1 VFKSKDQGAMK
12 NFRFCWLALILS
24 IVSSTAFSENNFQS
38 VSLSGTV
45 FANNETSLS
54 YQTGGCIAEVS
65 SQSIATGKTSQGQIL
80 VELDDRN
87 AVLALKTAQAR
98 LLDLEASVD
107 DSDFAIE
114 VAKADVGRVEEEMQF
129 VEREFDRT
137 KVLFERGLVNETTF
151 EAAER
156 RKLETTFSV
165 QRAKESLGR
174 SISSKTRSLIA
185 LDIGKLDLKG
195 RQLDL
200 DKLIVRAPHD
210 GILLEFEPNIGDCVS
225 QSSLAAKLYRPEEK
239 SVETF
244 IFVQQLVNAEELGVA
259 VGNSVNVIRT
269 NGQIC
274 SGIFS
279 LVGTEAD
286 LESQN
291 VKAIIDLDPTC
302 APSMFLNEAV
312 KIETVSEN
320 IN

>member
-1 VFKSKDQGAMK
+1 MGNLKF
-12 NFRFCWLALILS
+12 FWLALILS
-24 IVSSTAFSENNFQS
+24 ITSSTAFSENNFQA

-45 FANNETSLS
+45 FANNETGLS
-54 YQTGGCIAEVS
+54 YQTGGCISEVS
-65 SQSIATGKTSQGQIL
+65 SQSLTTGKAYEGQVL

-87 AVLALKTAQAR
+87 AILAFKTAEAR
-98 LLDLEASVD
+98 LLDLEASVE

-114 VAKADVGRVEEEMQF
+114 VAKADVGRVEEEFQF
-129 VEREFDRT
+129 VEREFERT

-165 QRAKESLGR
+165 QRAKEALGR

-185 LDIGKLDLKG
+185 LDIGKLELEG

-200 DKLIVRAPHD
+200 DDLIVRAPHD

-244 IFVQQLVNAEELGVA
+244 IFVEQLVNAKEIGVA
-259 VGNSVNVIRT
+259 VGNLVNVIRT

>member
-1 VFKSKDQGAMK
+1 MGNLKF
-12 NFRFCWLALILS
+12 FWLALILS
-24 IVSSTAFSENNFQS
+24 VTSSTAFSENNFQA

-45 FANNETSLS
+45 FANNETGLS
-54 YQTGGCIAEVS
+54 YQTGGCISEVS
-65 SQSIATGKTSQGQIL
+65 SQSLTTGKAYQGQVL

-87 AVLALKTAQAR
+87 AILAFKTAEAR
-98 LLDLEASVD
+98 LLDLEASVE

-114 VAKADVGRVEEEMQF
+114 VAKADVGRVEEEFQF
-129 VEREFDRT
+129 VEREFERT

-165 QRAKESLGR
+165 QRAKEALGR

-185 LDIGKLDLKG
+185 LDIGKLDLEG
-195 RQLDL
+195 RKLDL
-200 DKLIVRAPHD
+200 DDLIVRAPHD

-244 IFVQQLVNAEELGVA
+244 IFVEQLVNAKEIGVA
-259 VGNSVNVIRT
+259 VGNLVNVIRT

-320 IN
+320 TN

>member
-1 VFKSKDQGAMK
+1 MK
-12 NFRFCWLALILS
+12 NFRFGWLIFILS
-24 IVSSTAFSENNFQS
+24 IISSTASSENSFQS
-38 VSLSGTV
+38 LSLSGTV

-54 YQTGGCIAEVS
+54 YQTSGCIAEVS
-65 SQSIATGKTSQGQIL
+65 SQSLTTSKTYQGQIL
-80 VELDDRN
+80 VKLDDRN
-87 AVLALKTAQAR
+87 ALLAFKTAQAR
-98 LLDLEASVD
+98 LLDLKASVD
-107 DSDFAIE
+107 DSDYAIE
-114 VAKADVGRVEEEMQF
+114 VAKADVGRVEEEFEF
-129 VEREFDRT
+129 VQREFERT
-137 KVLFERGLVNETTF
+137 KVLFERGLVNETTL

-156 RKLETTFSV
+156 RKLEATFSV
-165 QRAKESLGR
+165 QRAKEALSR

-185 LDIGKLDLKG
+185 LDIGKLELEG

-200 DKLIVRAPHD
+200 DELIVRTPHD
-210 GILLEFEPNIGDCVS
+210 GILLDFEPNIGDCVS

-244 IFVQQLVNAEELGVA
+244 IFVEQLVNAEEMGVA

-274 SGIFS
+274 TGIFS
-279 LVGTEAD
+279 VVGTEAD

-302 APSMFLNEAV
+302 APSQFLNEAV

>member
-1 VFKSKDQGAMK
+1 MGNLKF
-12 NFRFCWLALILS
+12 FWLALILS
-24 IVSSTAFSENNFQS
+24 VTSSTAFSENNFQA

-45 FANNETSLS
+45 FANNETGLS
-54 YQTGGCIAEVS
+54 YQTGGCISEVS
-65 SQSIATGKTSQGQIL
+65 SQSLTTGKAYEGQVL

-87 AVLALKTAQAR
+87 AILAFKTAEAR
-98 LLDLEASVD
+98 LLDLEASVE

-114 VAKADVGRVEEEMQF
+114 VAKADVGRVEEEFQF
-129 VEREFDRT
+129 VEREFERT

-165 QRAKESLGR
+165 QRAKEALGR

-185 LDIGKLDLKG
+185 LDIGKLELEG

-244 IFVQQLVNAEELGVA
+244 IFVEQLVNAEKMGVA

-274 SGIFS
+274 EGIFS
-279 LVGTEAD
+279 VVGTEAD

-320 IN
+320 TN

>member
-1 VFKSKDQGAMK
+1 MGNLKF
-12 NFRFCWLALILS
+12 FWLALILS
-24 IVSSTAFSENNFQS
+24 VTSSTAFSENNFQA

-45 FANNETSLS
+45 FANNETGLS
-54 YQTGGCIAEVS
+54 YQTGGCISEVS
-65 SQSIATGKTSQGQIL
+65 SQSLTTGKAYEGQVL

-87 AVLALKTAQAR
+87 AILAFKTAEAR
-98 LLDLEASVD
+98 LLDLEASVE

-114 VAKADVGRVEEEMQF
+114 VAKADVGRVEEEFQF
-129 VEREFDRT
+129 VEREFERT

-165 QRAKESLGR
+165 QRAKEALGR

-185 LDIGKLDLKG
+185 LDIGKLELEG

-200 DKLIVRAPHD
+200 DDLIVRAPHD

-244 IFVQQLVNAEELGVA
+244 IFVEQLVNAKEIGVA
-259 VGNSVNVIRT
+259 VGNLVNVIRT

-320 IN
+320 SS

>member
-1 VFKSKDQGAMK
+1 MGNLKF
-12 NFRFCWLALILS
+12 FWLALILS
-24 IVSSTAFSENNFQS
+24 VTSSTAFSENNFQA

-45 FANNETSLS
+45 FANNETGLS
-54 YQTGGCIAEVS
+54 YQTGGCISEAS
-65 SQSIATGKTSQGQIL
+65 SQSLTTGKAYQGQVL

-87 AVLALKTAQAR
+87 AILAFKTAEAR
-98 LLDLEASVD
+98 LLDLEASVE

-114 VAKADVGRVEEEMQF
+114 VAKADVGRVEEEFQF
-129 VEREFDRT
+129 VEREFERT

-165 QRAKESLGR
+165 QRAKEALGR

-185 LDIGKLDLKG
+185 LDIGKLELEG

-200 DKLIVRAPHD
+200 DDLIVRAPHD

-244 IFVQQLVNAEELGVA
+244 IFVFALSCWCTYTATFWSCFMLFGPF
-259 VGNSVNVIRT
+259 T
-269 NGQIC
+269 
-274 SGIFS
+274 
-279 LVGTEAD
+279 LMWGT
-286 LESQN
+286 LSF
-291 VKAIIDLDPTC
+291 IITSC
-302 APSMFLNEAV
+302 IV
-312 KIETVSEN
+312 
-320 IN
+320 

>member
-1 VFKSKDQGAMK
+1 MGNLKF
-12 NFRFCWLALILS
+12 FWLALILS
-24 IVSSTAFSENNFQS
+24 VTSSTAFSENNFQA

-45 FANNETSLS
+45 FANNETGLS
-54 YQTGGCIAEVS
+54 YQTGGCISEVS
-65 SQSIATGKTSQGQIL
+65 SQSLTTGKAYQGQVL

-87 AVLALKTAQAR
+87 AILAFKTAEAR
-98 LLDLEASVD
+98 LLDLEASVE

-114 VAKADVGRVEEEMQF
+114 VAKADVGRVEEEFQF
-129 VEREFDRT
+129 VEREFERT

-165 QRAKESLGR
+165 QRAKEALGR

-185 LDIGKLDLKG
+185 LDIGKLELEG

-200 DKLIVRAPHD
+200 EDLIVRAPHD

-244 IFVQQLVNAEELGVA
+244 IFVEQLVNAKEIGVA
-259 VGNSVNVIRT
+259 VGNLVNVIRT

-320 IN
+320 IS

>member
-1 VFKSKDQGAMK
+1 MGNLKF
-12 NFRFCWLALILS
+12 FWLALILS
-24 IVSSTAFSENNFQS
+24 VTSSTAFSENNFQA

-45 FANNETSLS
+45 FANNETGLS
-54 YQTGGCIAEVS
+54 YQTGGCISEVS
-65 SQSIATGKTSQGQIL
+65 SQSLTTGKAYEGQVL

-87 AVLALKTAQAR
+87 AILAFKTAEAR
-98 LLDLEASVD
+98 LLDLEASVE

-114 VAKADVGRVEEEMQF
+114 VAKADVGRVEEEFQF
-129 VEREFDRT
+129 VEREFERT

-165 QRAKESLGR
+165 QRAKEALGR

-185 LDIGKLDLKG
+185 LDIGKLDLEG
-195 RQLDL
+195 RKLDL
-200 DKLIVRAPHD
+200 DDLIVRAPHD

-244 IFVQQLVNAEELGVA
+244 IFVEQLVNAKEIGVA
-259 VGNSVNVIRT
+259 VGNLVNVIRT

-312 KIETVSEN
+312 RILTLLEN
-320 IN
+320 NQ

>member
-1 VFKSKDQGAMK
+1 MK
-12 NFRFCWLALILS
+12 NFRLCWLPLIFS
-24 IVSSTAFSENNFQS
+24 IFSSTASSETNFQPI
-38 VSLSGTV
+38 SLSGTV

-65 SQSIATGKTSQGQIL
+65 SQSLTTWKTYQGQIL

-87 AVLALKTAQAR
+87 ADLAVKTAEAR
-98 LLDLEASVD
+98 LLDLEASVED
-107 DSDFAIE
+107 ADFSIE
-114 VAKADVGRVEEEMQF
+114 VAKADIGRVEEEFQF
-129 VEREFDRT
+129 VKREFERT

-165 QRAKESLGR
+165 QRAKEALGR
-174 SISSKTRSLIA
+174 SIAAKTRSLIA
-185 LDIGKLDLKG
+185 LNIGKLELEG

-244 IFVQQLVNAEELGVA
+244 IFVEQLVNAEEMGVA

-274 SGIFS
+274 QGIFS
-279 LVGTEAD
+279 VVGTEAD

-320 IN
+320 TN

>member
-1 VFKSKDQGAMK
+1 MK
-12 NFRFCWLALILS
+12 NFRLFRLALILS
-24 IVSSTAFSENNFQS
+24 IVSSAVFSENNFRS

-45 FANNETSLS
+45 LANNETSLS
-54 YQTGGCIAEVS
+54 YQTSGCIAEVS
-65 SQSIATGKTSQGQIL
+65 NQSLTTSKTYQGQIL

-114 VAKADVGRVEEEMQF
+114 VAKADVGRVEEEFQF
-129 VEREFDRT
+129 VQREFERT
-137 KVLFERGLVNETTF
+137 KVLFERGLVNETTL

-156 RKLETTFSV
+156 RKLEATFSV
-165 QRAKESLGR
+165 QRAKEALSR

-185 LDIGKLDLKG
+185 LDIGKLELEG

-200 DKLIVRAPHD
+200 EELIVRAPHD
-210 GILLEFEPNIGDCVS
+210 GILLDFEPNIGDCVS
-225 QSSLAAKLYRPEEK
+225 QGSLAAKVYRPDEK

-244 IFVQQLVNAEELGVA
+244 IFVEQLVNAEKIGVA

-269 NGQIC
+269 NGQVC

-279 LVGTEAD
+279 LVGTQAD

-291 VKAIIDLDPTC
+291 VKATIDLDPAC
-302 APSMFLNEAV
+302 APLMFLNEAV
-312 KIETVSEN
+312 KIETDPEKTN
-320 IN
+320 

>member
-1 VFKSKDQGAMK
+1 M
-12 NFRFCWLALILS
+12 
-24 IVSSTAFSENNFQS
+24 
-38 VSLSGTV
+38 
-45 FANNETSLS
+45 FANNETGLS
-54 YQTGGCIAEVS
+54 YQTGGCISEVS
-65 SQSIATGKTSQGQIL
+65 SQSLTTGKAYQGQVL

-87 AVLALKTAQAR
+87 AILAFKTAEAR
-98 LLDLEASVD
+98 LLDLEASVE

-114 VAKADVGRVEEEMQF
+114 VAKADVGRVEEEFQF
-129 VEREFDRT
+129 VEREFERT

-165 QRAKESLGR
+165 QRAKEALGR

-185 LDIGKLDLKG
+185 LDIGKLELEG

-200 DKLIVRAPHD
+200 DDLIVRAPHD

-244 IFVQQLVNAEELGVA
+244 IFVEQLVNAKEIGVA
-259 VGNSVNVIRT
+259 VGNLVNVIRT

-320 IN
+320 IS

>member
-1 VFKSKDQGAMK
+1 MGNLKF
-12 NFRFCWLALILS
+12 FWLALILS
-24 IVSSTAFSENNFQS
+24 VTSSTAFSENNFQA

-45 FANNETSLS
+45 FANNETGLS
-54 YQTGGCIAEVS
+54 YQTGGCISEVS
-65 SQSIATGKTSQGQIL
+65 SQSLTTGKAYQGQVL

-87 AVLALKTAQAR
+87 AILAFKTAEAR
-98 LLDLEASVD
+98 LLDLEASVE

-114 VAKADVGRVEEEMQF
+114 VAKADVGRVEEEFQF
-129 VEREFDRT
+129 VKREFERT

-165 QRAKESLGR
+165 QRAKEALGR

-185 LDIGKLDLKG
+185 LDIGKLELEG

-200 DKLIVRAPHD
+200 DDLIVRAPHD

-244 IFVQQLVNAEELGVA
+244 IFVEQLVNAKEIGVA
-259 VGNSVNVIRT
+259 VGNLVNVIRT

-320 IN
+320 ID

>member
-1 VFKSKDQGAMK
+1 MENLK
-12 NFRFCWLALILS
+12 FCCLTLILS
-24 IVSSTAFSENNFQS
+24 IVSSTALSENNFLPL
-38 VSLSGTV
+38 SLAGTV
-45 FANNETSLS
+45 FSNNEIGLS
-54 YQTGGCIAEVS
+54 YQTGGCIVEVS
-65 SQSIATGKTSQGQIL
+65 SQSLKTGRANQGQVL
-80 VELDDRN
+80 VKLDDKN
-87 AVLALKTAQAR
+87 AVLALKTAKAR
-98 LLDLEASVD
+98 VLDLKASVE

-114 VAKADVGRVEEEMQF
+114 VAKADVGRVEEEFQF
-129 VEREFDRT
+129 VKREFERT

-165 QRAKESLGR
+165 QRAKEALGR

-185 LDIGKLDLKG
+185 LDIGKLELEG

-244 IFVQQLVNAEELGVA
+244 IFVEQLVNAEKIGVA
-259 VGNSVNVIRT
+259 LGNSVNVIRT
-269 NGQIC
+269 NGEIC
-274 SGIFS
+274 RGVFS

-312 KIETVSEN
+312 RIVTLSEDN
-320 IN
+320 Q

>member
-1 VFKSKDQGAMK
+1 MGNLKF
-12 NFRFCWLALILS
+12 FWLALILS
-24 IVSSTAFSENNFQS
+24 VTSSTAFSENNFQA

-45 FANNETSLS
+45 FANNETGLS
-54 YQTGGCIAEVS
+54 YQTGGCISEVS
-65 SQSIATGKTSQGQIL
+65 SQSLTTGKAYQGQVL

-87 AVLALKTAQAR
+87 AILAFKTAEAR
-98 LLDLEASVD
+98 LLDLEASVE

-114 VAKADVGRVEEEMQF
+114 VAKADVGRVEEEFQF
-129 VEREFDRT
+129 VEREFERT

-165 QRAKESLGR
+165 QRAKEALGR
-174 SISSKTRSLIA
+174 SVSSKTRSLIA
-185 LDIGKLDLKG
+185 LDIGKLELEG

-200 DKLIVRAPHD
+200 DDLIVRAPHD

-244 IFVQQLVNAEELGVA
+244 IFVEQLVNAKEIGVA
-259 VGNSVNVIRT
+259 VGNLVNVIRT

-320 IN
+320 IS

>member
-1 VFKSKDQGAMK
+1 MGNLKF
-12 NFRFCWLALILS
+12 FWLALILS
-24 IVSSTAFSENNFQS
+24 VTSSTAFSENNFQA

-45 FANNETSLS
+45 FANNETGLS
-54 YQTGGCIAEVS
+54 YQTGGCISEVS
-65 SQSIATGKTSQGQIL
+65 SQSLTTGKAYQGQVL

-87 AVLALKTAQAR
+87 AILAFKTAEAR
-98 LLDLEASVD
+98 LLDLEASVE

-114 VAKADVGRVEEEMQF
+114 VAKADVGRVEEEFQF
-129 VEREFDRT
+129 VEREFERT

-165 QRAKESLGR
+165 QRAKEALGR

-185 LDIGKLDLKG
+185 LDIGKLELEG

-200 DKLIVRAPHD
+200 DDLIVRAPHD

-244 IFVQQLVNAEELGVA
+244 IFVEQLVNAKEIGVA
-259 VGNSVNVIRT
+259 VGNLVNVIRT

-274 SGIFS
+274 KGIFS
-279 LVGTEAD
+279 VVGTEAD

-320 IN
+320 IS

>member
-1 VFKSKDQGAMK
+1 MGNLKF
-12 NFRFCWLALILS
+12 FWLALILS
-24 IVSSTAFSENNFQS
+24 VTSSTAFSENNFQA

-45 FANNETSLS
+45 FANNETGLS
-54 YQTGGCIAEVS
+54 YQTGGCISEVS
-65 SQSIATGKTSQGQIL
+65 SQSLTTGKAYEGQVL

-87 AVLALKTAQAR
+87 AILAFKTAEAR
-98 LLDLEASVD
+98 LLDLEASVE

-114 VAKADVGRVEEEMQF
+114 VAKADVGRVEEEFQF
-129 VEREFDRT
+129 VEREFERT

-165 QRAKESLGR
+165 QRAKEALGR

-185 LDIGKLDLKG
+185 LDIGKLELEG

-200 DKLIVRAPHD
+200 DDLIVRAPHD

-244 IFVQQLVNAEELGVA
+244 IFVEQLVNAEEMGVA

-274 SGIFS
+274 KGIFS
-279 LVGTEAD
+279 VVGTEAD

>member
-1 VFKSKDQGAMK
+1 MK

-24 IVSSTAFSENNFQS
+24 IISSTAFSENNFRS
-38 VSLSGTV
+38 LSLSGTV

-54 YQTGGCIAEVS
+54 YQTSGCIAEVS
-65 SQSIATGKTSQGQIL
+65 SQSLTTTKTYQGQIL

-114 VAKADVGRVEEEMQF
+114 VAKADVGRVEEEFQF
-129 VEREFDRT
+129 VQREFERT
-137 KVLFERGLVNETTF
+137 KVLFERGLVNETTL

-156 RKLETTFSV
+156 RKLEATFSV
-165 QRAKESLGR
+165 QRAKEALSR

-185 LDIGKLDLKG
+185 LDIGKLELEG

-200 DKLIVRAPHD
+200 DELFVRAPHD
-210 GILLEFEPNIGDCVS
+210 GILLDFEPNIGDCVS
-225 QSSLAAKLYRPEEK
+225 QGSLAAKVYRPDEK

-244 IFVQQLVNAEELGVA
+244 IFVEQLVNAEKIGVA

-269 NGQIC
+269 NGKAC
-274 SGIFS
+274 KGIFS
-279 LVGTEAD
+279 LVGTQAD

-291 VKAIIDLDPTC
+291 VKATIDLDPAC
-302 APSMFLNEAV
+302 APLMFLNEAV
-312 KIETVSEN
+312 KIETVSKN

>member
-1 VFKSKDQGAMK
+1 MGNLKF
-12 NFRFCWLALILS
+12 FWLALILS
-24 IVSSTAFSENNFQS
+24 VTSSTAFSENNFQA

-45 FANNETSLS
+45 FANNETGLS
-54 YQTGGCIAEVS
+54 YQTGGCISEVS
-65 SQSIATGKTSQGQIL
+65 SQSLTTGKAYEGQVL

-87 AVLALKTAQAR
+87 AILAFKTAEAR
-98 LLDLEASVD
+98 LLDLEASVE

-114 VAKADVGRVEEEMQF
+114 VAKADVGRVEEEFQF
-129 VEREFDRT
+129 VEREFERT

-156 RKLETTFSV
+156 RTLETTFSV
-165 QRAKESLGR
+165 QRAKEALGR

-185 LDIGKLDLKG
+185 LDIGKLELEG

-200 DKLIVRAPHD
+200 DDLIVRAPHD

-244 IFVQQLVNAEELGVA
+244 IFVEQLVNAKEIGVA
-259 VGNSVNVIRT
+259 VGNLVNVIRT

-320 IN
+320 IS

>member
-1 VFKSKDQGAMK
+1 MDMGNLKF
-12 NFRFCWLALILS
+12 FWLALILS
-24 IVSSTAFSENNFQS
+24 VTSSTAFSENNFQA

-45 FANNETSLS
+45 FANNETGLS
-54 YQTGGCIAEVS
+54 YQTGGCISEVS
-65 SQSIATGKTSQGQIL
+65 SQSLTTGKAYQGQVL

-87 AVLALKTAQAR
+87 AILAFKTAEAR
-98 LLDLEASVD
+98 LLDLEASVE

-114 VAKADVGRVEEEMQF
+114 VAKADVGRVEEEFQF
-129 VEREFDRT
+129 VEREFERT

-165 QRAKESLGR
+165 QRAKEALGR

-185 LDIGKLDLKG
+185 LDIGKLELEG

-200 DKLIVRAPHD
+200 DDLIVRAPHD

-244 IFVQQLVNAEELGVA
+244 IFVEQLVNAKEIGVA
-259 VGNSVNVIRT
+259 VGNLVNVIRT

-302 APSMFLNEAV
+302 SPSMFLNEAV

-320 IN
+320 ID

>member
-1 VFKSKDQGAMK
+1 MGNLKF
-12 NFRFCWLALILS
+12 FWLALILS
-24 IVSSTAFSENNFQS
+24 ITSSTAFSENNFQA

-45 FANNETSLS
+45 FANNETGLS
-54 YQTGGCIAEVS
+54 YQTGGCISEVS
-65 SQSIATGKTSQGQIL
+65 SQSLTTGKAYQGQVL

-87 AVLALKTAQAR
+87 AILAFKTAEAR
-98 LLDLEASVD
+98 LLDLEASVE

-114 VAKADVGRVEEEMQF
+114 VAKADVGRVEEEFQF
-129 VEREFDRT
+129 VEREFERT

-165 QRAKESLGR
+165 QRAKEALGR

-185 LDIGKLDLKG
+185 LDIGKLDLEG
-195 RQLDL
+195 RKLDL
-200 DKLIVRAPHD
+200 DDLIVRAPHD

-244 IFVQQLVNAEELGVA
+244 IFVEQLVNAKEIGVA
-259 VGNSVNVIRT
+259 VGNLVNVIRT

-320 IN
+320 TN

>member
-1 VFKSKDQGAMK
+1 MGNLKF
-12 NFRFCWLALILS
+12 FWLALILS
-24 IVSSTAFSENNFQS
+24 ITSSSAFSENNFQA

-45 FANNETSLS
+45 FANNETGLS
-54 YQTGGCIAEVS
+54 YQTGGCISEVS
-65 SQSIATGKTSQGQIL
+65 SQSLTTGKAYEGQVL

-87 AVLALKTAQAR
+87 AILAFKTAEAR
-98 LLDLEASVD
+98 LLDLEASVE

-114 VAKADVGRVEEEMQF
+114 VAKADVGRVEEEFQF
-129 VEREFDRT
+129 VEREFERT

-165 QRAKESLGR
+165 QRAKEALGR

-185 LDIGKLDLKG
+185 LDIGKLELEG

-200 DKLIVRAPHD
+200 DDLIVRAPHD

-244 IFVQQLVNAEELGVA
+244 IFVEQLVNAKEIGVA
-259 VGNSVNVIRT
+259 VGNLVNVIRT

-320 IN
+320 TN

>member
-1 VFKSKDQGAMK
+1 MENLKI
-12 NFRFCWLALILS
+12 CWLALMLS
-24 IVSSTAFSENNFQS
+24 IISSTAISENSFQPI
-38 VSLSGTV
+38 SLSGTV
-45 FANNETSLS
+45 FANNETGLS
-54 YQTGGCIAEVS
+54 YQTGGCISEVS
-65 SQSIATGKTSQGQIL
+65 SQSLTTGKAAQGQVL

-87 AVLALKTAQAR
+87 AILAFKTAQAK
-98 LLDLEASVD
+98 LLDLEASVE

-114 VAKADVGRVEEEMQF
+114 VAKADVGRVEEEFQF
-129 VEREFDRT
+129 VEREFERT

-165 QRAKESLGR
+165 QRAKEALGR

-185 LDIGKLDLKG
+185 LDIGKLELEG

-200 DKLIVRAPHD
+200 DELVVRAPHD

-225 QSSLAAKLYRPEEK
+225 QGSLAAMLYRPEEK

-244 IFVQQLVNAEELGVA
+244 IFVEQLVNAEEIGVA
-259 VGNSVNVIRT
+259 VGNLVNVIRT

-274 SGIFS
+274 RGIFS
-279 LVGTEAD
+279 LVATEAD

-302 APSMFLNEAV
+302 APSLFLNEAV

-320 IN
+320 NS

>member
-1 VFKSKDQGAMK
+1 MK
-12 NFRFCWLALILS
+12 NFRLFRLALILS
-24 IVSSTAFSENNFQS
+24 IVSSAVFSENNFRS

-45 FANNETSLS
+45 LANNETSLS
-54 YQTGGCIAEVS
+54 YQTSGCIAEVS
-65 SQSIATGKTSQGQIL
+65 NQSLTTSKTYQGQIL

-114 VAKADVGRVEEEMQF
+114 VAKADVGRVEEEFQF
-129 VEREFDRT
+129 VQREFERT
-137 KVLFERGLVNETTF
+137 KVLFERGLVNETTL

-156 RKLETTFSV
+156 RKLEATFSV
-165 QRAKESLGR
+165 QRAKEALSR

-185 LDIGKLDLKG
+185 LDIGKLELEG

-200 DKLIVRAPHD
+200 DELIVRAPHD
-210 GILLEFEPNIGDCVS
+210 GILLDFEPNIGDCVS
-225 QSSLAAKLYRPEEK
+225 QGSLAAKVYRPDEK

-244 IFVQQLVNAEELGVA
+244 IFVEQLVNAEKIGVA

-269 NGQIC
+269 NGKGC
-274 SGIFS
+274 KGIFS
-279 LVGTEAD
+279 LVGTQAD

-291 VKAIIDLDPTC
+291 VKATIDLDPAC
-302 APSMFLNEAV
+302 APLMFLNEAV
-312 KIETVSEN
+312 KIETVSKN

>member
-1 VFKSKDQGAMK
+1 MGNLKF
-12 NFRFCWLALILS
+12 FWLALILS
-24 IVSSTAFSENNFQS
+24 VTSSTAFSENNFQA

-45 FANNETSLS
+45 FANNETGLS
-54 YQTGGCIAEVS
+54 YQTGGCISEVS
-65 SQSIATGKTSQGQIL
+65 SQSLTTGKAYQGQVL

-87 AVLALKTAQAR
+87 AILAFKTAEAR
-98 LLDLEASVD
+98 LLDLEASVE

-114 VAKADVGRVEEEMQF
+114 VAKADVGRVEEEFQF
-129 VEREFDRT
+129 VEREFERT

-165 QRAKESLGR
+165 QRAKEALGR

-185 LDIGKLDLKG
+185 LDIGKLELEG

-200 DKLIVRAPHD
+200 DDLIVRAPHD

-244 IFVQQLVNAEELGVA
+244 IFVEQLVNAKEIGVA
-259 VGNSVNVIRT
+259 VGNLVNVIRT

-320 IN
+320 MN

>member
-1 VFKSKDQGAMK
+1 MK

-24 IVSSTAFSENNFQS
+24 IISSTAFSENNFRS
-38 VSLSGTV
+38 LSLSGTV

-54 YQTGGCIAEVS
+54 YQTSGCIAEVS
-65 SQSIATGKTSQGQIL
+65 SQSLTTSKTYQGQIL

-114 VAKADVGRVEEEMQF
+114 VAKADVGRVEEEFQF
-129 VEREFDRT
+129 VQREFERT
-137 KVLFERGLVNETTF
+137 KVLFERGLVNETTL

-156 RKLETTFSV
+156 RKLEATFSV
-165 QRAKESLGR
+165 QRAKEALSR

-185 LDIGKLDLKG
+185 LDIGKLELEG

-200 DKLIVRAPHD
+200 DELIVRAPHD
-210 GILLEFEPNIGDCVS
+210 GILLDFEPNIGDCVS
-225 QSSLAAKLYRPEEK
+225 QGSLAAKVYRPDEK

-244 IFVQQLVNAEELGVA
+244 IFVEQLVNAEKIGVA

-269 NGQIC
+269 NGKAC
-274 SGIFS
+274 KGIFS
-279 LVGTEAD
+279 LVGTQAD

-291 VKAIIDLDPTC
+291 VKATIDLDPAC
-302 APSMFLNEAV
+302 APLMFLNEAV
-312 KIETVSEN
+312 KIETDPEKTN
-320 IN
+320 

>member
-1 VFKSKDQGAMK
+1 MK
-12 NFRFCWLALILS
+12 NFRLFRLALILS
-24 IVSSTAFSENNFQS
+24 IVSSAVFSENNFRS

-45 FANNETSLS
+45 LANNETSLS
-54 YQTGGCIAEVS
+54 YQTSGCIAEVS
-65 SQSIATGKTSQGQIL
+65 SQSLTTSKTYQGQIL

-114 VAKADVGRVEEEMQF
+114 VAKADVGRVEEEFQF
-129 VEREFDRT
+129 VQREFERT
-137 KVLFERGLVNETTF
+137 KVLFERGLVNETTL

-156 RKLETTFSV
+156 RKLEATFSV
-165 QRAKESLGR
+165 QRAKEALSR

-185 LDIGKLDLKG
+185 LDIGKLELEG

-200 DKLIVRAPHD
+200 DELIVRAPHD
-210 GILLEFEPNIGDCVS
+210 GILLDFEPNIGDCVS

-244 IFVQQLVNAEELGVA
+244 IFVEQLVNAEEMGVA

-274 SGIFS
+274 KGIFS
-279 LVGTEAD
+279 VVGTEAD

>member
-1 VFKSKDQGAMK
+1 MGNLKF
-12 NFRFCWLALILS
+12 FWLALILS
-24 IVSSTAFSENNFQS
+24 ITSSSAFSENNFQA

-45 FANNETSLS
+45 FANNETGLS
-54 YQTGGCIAEVS
+54 YQTGGCISEVS
-65 SQSIATGKTSQGQIL
+65 SQSLTTGKAYEGQVL

-87 AVLALKTAQAR
+87 AILAFKTAEAR
-98 LLDLEASVD
+98 LLDLEASVE

-114 VAKADVGRVEEEMQF
+114 VAKADVGRVEEEFQF
-129 VEREFDRT
+129 VEREFERT

-165 QRAKESLGR
+165 QRAKEALGR

-185 LDIGKLDLKG
+185 LDIGKLELEG

-200 DKLIVRAPHD
+200 DDLIVRAPHD

-244 IFVQQLVNAEELGVA
+244 IFVEQLVNAKEIGVA
-259 VGNSVNVIRT
+259 VGNLVNVIRT

-320 IN
+320 IS

>member
-1 VFKSKDQGAMK
+1 MGNLKF
-12 NFRFCWLALILS
+12 FWLALILS
-24 IVSSTAFSENNFQS
+24 VTSSTAFSENNFQA

-45 FANNETSLS
+45 FANNETGLS
-54 YQTGGCIAEVS
+54 YQTGGCISEVS
-65 SQSIATGKTSQGQIL
+65 SQSLTTGKAYQGQVL

-87 AVLALKTAQAR
+87 AILAFKTAEAR
-98 LLDLEASVD
+98 LLDLEASVE

-114 VAKADVGRVEEEMQF
+114 VAKADVGRVEEEFQF
-129 VEREFDRT
+129 VEREFERT

-165 QRAKESLGR
+165 QRAKEALGR

-185 LDIGKLDLKG
+185 LDIGKLELEG

-200 DKLIVRAPHD
+200 DDLIVRAPHD

-244 IFVQQLVNAEELGVA
+244 IFVEQLVNAKEIGVA
-259 VGNSVNVIRT
+259 VGNLVNVIRT
-269 NGQIC
+269 NGQKC
-274 SGIFS
+274 RGQK
-279 LVGTEAD
+279 LKWMARVE
-286 LESQN
+286 
-291 VKAIIDLDPTC
+291 
-302 APSMFLNEAV
+302 
-312 KIETVSEN
+312 IEF
-320 IN
+320 

>member
-1 VFKSKDQGAMK
+1 MGNLKF
-12 NFRFCWLALILS
+12 FWLALILS
-24 IVSSTAFSENNFQS
+24 ITSSSAFSENNFQA

-45 FANNETSLS
+45 FANNETGLS
-54 YQTGGCIAEVS
+54 YQTGGCISEVS
-65 SQSIATGKTSQGQIL
+65 SQSLTTGKAYEGQVL

-87 AVLALKTAQAR
+87 AILAFKTAEAR
-98 LLDLEASVD
+98 LLDLEASVE

-114 VAKADVGRVEEEMQF
+114 VAKADVGRVEEEFQF
-129 VEREFDRT
+129 VEREFERT

-165 QRAKESLGR
+165 QRAKEALGR

-185 LDIGKLDLKG
+185 LDIGKLELEG

-200 DKLIVRAPHD
+200 DDLIVRAPHD

-244 IFVQQLVNAEELGVA
+244 IFVEQLVNAKEIGVA
-259 VGNSVNVIRT
+259 VGNLVNVIRT

>member
-1 VFKSKDQGAMK
+1 M
-12 NFRFCWLALILS
+12 
-24 IVSSTAFSENNFQS
+24 
-38 VSLSGTV
+38 
-45 FANNETSLS
+45 
-54 YQTGGCIAEVS
+54 
-65 SQSIATGKTSQGQIL
+65 
-80 VELDDRN
+80 
-87 AVLALKTAQAR
+87 
-98 LLDLEASVD
+98 
-107 DSDFAIE
+107 
-114 VAKADVGRVEEEMQF
+114 
-129 VEREFDRT
+129 
-137 KVLFERGLVNETTF
+137 
-151 EAAER
+151 
-156 RKLETTFSV
+156 
-165 QRAKESLGR
+165 
-174 SISSKTRSLIA
+174 IA
-185 LDIGKLDLKG
+185 LNIGKLELEG

-244 IFVQQLVNAEELGVA
+244 IFVEQLVNAEEMGVA

-274 SGIFS
+274 KGIFS
-279 LVGTEAD
+279 VVGTEAD

-312 KIETVSEN
+312 KIETLSEN

>member
-1 VFKSKDQGAMK
+1 MGNLKF
-12 NFRFCWLALILS
+12 FWLALILS
-24 IVSSTAFSENNFQS
+24 VTSSTAFSENNFQA

-45 FANNETSLS
+45 FANNETGLS
-54 YQTGGCIAEVS
+54 YQTGGCISEVS
-65 SQSIATGKTSQGQIL
+65 SQSLTTGKAYQGQVL

-87 AVLALKTAQAR
+87 AILAFKTAEAR
-98 LLDLEASVD
+98 LLDLEASVE

-114 VAKADVGRVEEEMQF
+114 VAKADVGRVEEEFQF
-129 VEREFDRT
+129 VEREFERT

-165 QRAKESLGR
+165 QRAKEALGR

-185 LDIGKLDLKG
+185 LDIGKLDLEG
-195 RQLDL
+195 RKLDL
-200 DKLIVRAPHD
+200 DDLIVRAPHD

-244 IFVQQLVNAEELGVA
+244 IFVEQLVNAKEIGVA
-259 VGNSVNVIRT
+259 VGNLVNVIRT

-312 KIETVSEN
+312 KIETVSDN

>member
-1 VFKSKDQGAMK
+1 MK

-24 IVSSTAFSENNFQS
+24 IISSTAFSENNFRS
-38 VSLSGTV
+38 LSLSGTV

-54 YQTGGCIAEVS
+54 YQTSGCIAEVS
-65 SQSIATGKTSQGQIL
+65 SQSLTTSKTYQGQIL

-114 VAKADVGRVEEEMQF
+114 VAKADVGRVEEEFQF
-129 VEREFDRT
+129 VQREFERT

-165 QRAKESLGR
+165 QRAKEALGR
-174 SISSKTRSLIA
+174 SIASKTRSLIA
-185 LDIGKLDLKG
+185 LDIGKLELEG

-244 IFVQQLVNAEELGVA
+244 IFVEQLVNAEEIGVA
-259 VGNSVNVIRT
+259 LGNSVNVIRT
-269 NGQIC
+269 NGEIC
-274 SGIFS
+274 KGIFS

-320 IN
+320 ID

>member
-1 VFKSKDQGAMK
+1 MGNLKF
-12 NFRFCWLALILS
+12 FWLALILS
-24 IVSSTAFSENNFQS
+24 VTSSTAFSENNFQA

-45 FANNETSLS
+45 FANNETGLS
-54 YQTGGCIAEVS
+54 YQTGGCISEVS
-65 SQSIATGKTSQGQIL
+65 SQSLTTGKAYQGQVL

-87 AVLALKTAQAR
+87 AILAFKTAEAR
-98 LLDLEASVD
+98 LLDLEASVE

-114 VAKADVGRVEEEMQF
+114 VAKADVGRVEEEFQF
-129 VEREFDRT
+129 VEREFERT

-165 QRAKESLGR
+165 QRAKEALGR

-185 LDIGKLDLKG
+185 LDIGKLELEG

-200 DKLIVRAPHD
+200 DDLIVRAPHD

-244 IFVQQLVNAEELGVA
+244 IFVEQLVNAKEIGVA
-259 VGNSVNVIRT
+259 VGNLVNVIRT

-320 IN
+320 FD

>member
-1 VFKSKDQGAMK
+1 MGNLKF
-12 NFRFCWLALILS
+12 FWLALILS
-24 IVSSTAFSENNFQS
+24 VTSSAAFSENNFQA

-45 FANNETSLS
+45 FANNETGLS
-54 YQTGGCIAEVS
+54 YQSGGCISEVS
-65 SQSIATGKTSQGQIL
+65 SQSLTTGKAYQGQVL

-87 AVLALKTAQAR
+87 AILAFKTAEAR
-98 LLDLEASVD
+98 LLDLEASVE

-114 VAKADVGRVEEEMQF
+114 VAKADVGRVEEEFQF
-129 VEREFDRT
+129 VEREFERT

-165 QRAKESLGR
+165 QRAKEALGR

-185 LDIGKLDLKG
+185 LDIGKLELEG

-200 DKLIVRAPHD
+200 DDLIVRAPHD

-244 IFVQQLVNAEELGVA
+244 IFVEQLVNAKEIGVA
-259 VGNSVNVIRT
+259 VGNLVNVIRT

>member
-1 VFKSKDQGAMK
+1 MFKGKDQGAMK

-65 SQSIATGKTSQGQIL
+65 SQSIATGKTPQGQIL

-320 IN
+320 TN